1 MARSKADALA
11 ARAAKVA
18 EEEEKANRKA
28 AQQAEEKAEA
38 EKAFKAAGAAR
49 AARAARAA
57 EAAKAAERTMIEA
70 QPTTMVS
77 DDEESTADVTRAE
90 AHVARGDADGTP
102 DVTKDGV
109 AAGEEAKE
117 EDDAKA
123 LLKKVKEAG
132 VAGAISY
139 AAWELG
145 FWGLSVPV
153 ALGAYCGVAGHFPDL
168 NNADDMQKLGA
179 EAFAFVN
186 LARFAVPLRIG
197 LALGT
202 TPWVQANVVDK
213 IGFLSGKAAA
223 AAAEEAKE
231 ERAKEGMEGEAKEEM
246 VAQAEE
252 TVTNVD
258 GEQEE
263 KQTEDDVTVAEAV
276 AAVKEAKAEEE
287 EEEEAAVAMK
297 EANEEAETAA
307 AERAAEDEEAAATTT
322 GLVTPTNPRA
332 SPSREAP
339 EEPDASPSVEEVAVG
354 E

>member
-1 MARSKADALA
+1 MAAAAAAAKEAKEVARSKADAG

-38 EKAFKAAGAAR
+38 EKALKAAGAAR

-57 EAAKAAERTMIEA
+57 EAAEAAERTMIEA

-186 LARFAVPLRIG
+186 LARFAVPLHGRPS
-197 LALGT
+197 ALRHGSM
-202 TPWVQANVVDK
+202 NVVDK
-213 IGFLSGKAAA
+213 IGFLSVRAA

-231 ERAKEGMEGEAKEEM
+231 EGQRG
-246 VAQAEE
+246 
-252 TVTNVD
+252 D
-258 GEQEE
+258 G
-263 KQTEDDVTVAEAV
+263 
-276 AAVKEAKAEEE
+276 
-287 EEEEAAVAMK
+287 
-297 EANEEAETAA
+297 
-307 AERAAEDEEAAATTT
+307 
-322 GLVTPTNPRA
+322 G
-332 SPSREAP
+332 
-339 EEPDASPSVEEVAVG
+339 
-354 E
+354 